1 MSEREKEIN
10 KIAQLYLSYL
20 NGPLGKGVMAHLQ
33 EGESFTIRAHD
44 ELLRISKLQGK
55 ATVRILQENQ
65 SSTSGSKHKTY
76 SQQSNQS

>member
-1 MSEREKEIN
+1 MREKEIR
-10 KIAQLYLSYL
+10 KITQLYLTYL
-20 NGPLGKGVMAHLQ
+20 NGPLGKGVMAHLK

-55 ATVRILQENQ
+55 ATVRILHQDSQPNRMKHQE
-65 SSTSGSKHKTY
+65 Y